1 MKYEHKDDNVM
12 LYNIDPS
19 GNIFINTTGVRDKL
33 RDLNDEIKELKE
45 QKAEA
50 IKYIDKIL
58 TTDTKVD
65 LDAVLITVKSIL
77 GRR

>member
-1 MKYEHKDDNVM
+1 M